1 MLRLKTITLN
11 CFTLFIFLPF
21 FLQAQVSHYNLSW
34 NTKSNNFKV
43 ADKVYNIPSFENAI
57 HTPYSNNIPL
67 FSTEISLSSYGE
79 MEVTLIN
86 THYTVIEDSTSL
98 PLLADDFELKSC
110 VVTERKKH
118 FAQISLIPLRKQGS
132 QIHKLTSF
140 DLEVKT
146 KSRHNQRQSRSYA
159 ANSVL
164 SKGKWIKVAVA
175 SEGIYKLDF
184 LFIKD
189 RLQADMENTPFDKI
203 GVFGNGG
210 GMVPERNSDFRYD
223 DLQENAIV
231 RVDNN
236 NNNRMDQGDYILFYG
251 QSPDSWAFNEI
262 DKAFAHRKN
271 IYSDKTYYFI
281 TSDQASGKKILSVPS
296 TPNPTNVLTTF
307 DDYAFHEIEE
317 FNLLSS
323 GRTWLGNKM
332 TSLRPTTN
340 VAINFPNIIASQ
352 PVRYTSAVGASS
364 YYPSTILLDIN
375 GAPITNH
382 STMAIPEQSYKAAY
396 FPSNK
401 SGTYSAGGDV
411 QSIIYSFDN
420 PDQSA
425 TSAGYIDFIELHAKR
440 ALNMIGVAMFFR
452 DGEHTGSGVVNQ
464 YNLSNASSNLQI
476 WDVTDPTMVFQLQHT
491 QSGNTLSFSASAS
504 TLRQY
509 AAVDFSATFS
519 VPEYIENV
527 ANQDLHALDYADLI
541 IVTNNDLFSQ
551 ASDLA
556 AFHNSRG
563 LKTVVADKFKIYN
576 EFGSGKADISAI
588 RDFVKMFYDR
598 AGTDSTK
605 LPKYL
610 TLFGDGSFDYKDRV
624 KDNNNIVP
632 TYQSY
637 QSVYPLSS
645 YTSDDFFGCL
655 DDNEGGDMNS
665 IQRGDIAIGRLPV
678 INQTEATEVVDKIKR
693 YKSNLALGL
702 WRNIITTIGDDGE
715 DNNGTIH
722 QDQADFSG
730 EYVRKFHPG
739 YNVEKIILDAFQQ
752 QKTPA
757 GDRYPD
763 VNKAILNRINEG
775 TLAISYTGHG
785 GVNNWAHERI
795 FNISDILNLKNKY
808 RLPLFVTATCEFSR
822 FDDPEK
828 KTAGEFLITNPDG
841 GAIALITTVRAV
853 YSDANDALQ
862 NALFSKLFQSIDG
875 RKPTLGELMTRT
887 KNSIMGATDI
897 ENTRKFVLLGDAALS
912 LNYPEFNVVTT
923 HINSEPV
930 SSAVDTFKALSKMTI
945 KGRIEDWDGTPINSF
960 NGVCYPMVYD
970 KLSKFKTLG
979 NDLNVRVK
987 DYNIYSNILFKGA
1000 SSITNGDFEF
1010 SFIVPKDI
1018 NYNIGEGR
1026 ISYYAESDANFDAHG
1041 YQNDIII
1048 GGSADSFAIDNNGPN
1063 VKLYMNNDQFRFG
1076 GLTDE
1081 NPSLYAVLEDESG
1094 INTTGN
1100 GLGHDIS
1107 AILDED
1113 SPNPIILNSFY
1124 QAELNSYQKGTI
1136 TYPFSKLSEGPH
1148 TLSIKA
1154 WDIHNNSAEDNTMFV
1169 VAANPKLAL
1178 INVLNYPNPVFD
1190 HTCFSFEL
1198 NRANVPLQ
1206 LSVKIFDQIGALVKE
1221 ISGPFQ
1227 SDGYRVECLDW
1238 DGLDNMGRALSKGV
1252 YIYKVAVSDEFGNAA
1267 HQSQRLVLIK

>member
-1 MLRLKTITLN
+1 MLRLNPFAQLYLIL
-11 CFTLFIFLPF
+11 F
-21 FLQAQVSHYNLSW
+21 FLLPVYSHGQISNFNLSW
-34 NTKSNNFKV
+34 NDMKSSYKIESK
-43 ADKVYNIPSFENAI
+43 AIQIPSFQGAI
-57 HTPYSNNIPL
+57 HLPSKNNVPI
-67 FSTEISLSSYGE
+67 FTTEIHLSQFGEVEVVLSNIQFASFQDSSL
-79 MEVTLIN
+79 
-86 THYTVIEDSTSL
+86 L
-98 PLLADDFELKSC
+98 PFLSEEFELNHHI
-110 VVTERKKH
+110 VTERKKH
-118 FAQISLIPLRKQGS
+118 FAQISLVPLRKHGNEIQR
-132 QIHKLTSF
+132 LTSF
-140 DLEVKT
+140 DLEVKN
-146 KSRHNQRQSRSYA
+146 KQRHNQRQSRSYA
-159 ANSVL
+159 ENSVL
-164 SKGKWIKVAVA
+164 SSGRWIKVAVGQ
-175 SEGIYKLDF
+175 EGICKLDF
-184 LFIKD
+184 TFVKD
-189 RLQADMENTPFDKI
+189 RLKADMANTPFDKI

-210 GMVPERNSDFRYD
+210 GMVPEKNADFRYD
-223 DLQENAIV
+223 DLQENAII

-236 NNNRMDQGDYILFYG
+236 NDNRMDAGDYILFYG
-251 QSPDSWAFNEI
+251 QSPDSWAYNTA
-262 DKAFAHRKN
+262 DKSFAHRKN

-281 TSDQASGKKILSVPS
+281 TSDMATGKKILTVAS
-296 TPNPTNVLTTF
+296 TPNPTNVLNTF
-307 DDYAFHEIEE
+307 DDYAFHEVEE

-340 VAINFPNIIASQ
+340 LTINFPNLISSQ
-352 PVRYTSAVGASS
+352 PIRYTSAVGASS

-375 GAPITNH
+375 GSLATSH

-396 FPSNK
+396 FPSAK
-401 SGTYSAGGDV
+401 SGQYNASSDLQNIVYT
-411 QSIIYSFDN
+411 FNN

-425 TSAGYIDFIELHAKR
+425 TSAGYVDFIELHARR
-440 ALNMIGVAMFFR
+440 ALSMIGSALFFR
-452 DGEHTGSGVVNQ
+452 DGEKVGSGVVNQ
-464 YNLSNASSNLQI
+464 YSLGNASQSLQI
-476 WDVTDPTMVFQLQHT
+476 WDISDPTNVFQIQHSI
-491 QSGNTLSFSASAS
+491 SGGILSFEASAS
-504 TLRQY
+504 TLRQFV
-509 AAVDFSATFS
+509 AVDPSGAFPT
-519 VPEYIENV
+519 PEFVEDV
-527 ANQDLHALDYADLI
+527 SNQDLHALDHTDLI
-541 IVTNNDLFSQ
+541 IVTNADLLAEANDL
-551 ASDLA
+551 AS
-556 AFHNSRG
+556 FHQSRG
-563 LKTVVADKFKIYN
+563 LKTVVVDKAKIYN

-588 RDFVKMFYDR
+588 RDFIKMFYDR

-624 KDNNNIVP
+624 KDNYNIVP

-655 DDNEGGDMNS
+655 DDTEGGDMNS
-665 IQRGDIAIGRLPV
+665 VQRGDIAIGRLPV
-678 INQTEATEVVDKIKR
+678 INQTEAKGVVEKIKR

-730 EYVRKFHPG
+730 EYVRNNFPS

-795 FNISDILNLKNKY
+795 FNISDILNLNNKF

-862 NALFSKLFQSIDG
+862 NALFAKLFQSIDG

-912 LNYPEFNVVTT
+912 LNYPEYNIVTT
-923 HINSEPV
+923 HINDEPV
-930 SSAVDTFKALSKMTI
+930 ATSIDSFKALSKMTI
-945 KGRIEDWDGTPINSF
+945 KGRIENWDGSPVSSF
-960 NGVCYPMVYD
+960 NGICYPMVYD

-979 NDLNVRVK
+979 NDLNVRTK
-987 DYNIYSNILFKGA
+987 EYNIYNNILFKGA
-1000 SSITNGDFEF
+1000 SSVTNGEFEF

-1018 NYNIGEGR
+1018 NYNVGNGR
-1026 ISYYAESDANFDAHG
+1026 ISYYAESNANIDAHG
-1041 YQNDIII
+1041 FQNDIII
-1048 GGSADSFAIDNNGPN
+1048 GGSADSFATDNDGPR
-1063 VKLYMNNDQFRFG
+1063 VKLYVNDDQFRYG

-1081 NPSLYAVLEDESG
+1081 NPSLFAVLEDESG

-1124 QAELNSYQKGTI
+1124 QAELNSYMKGTV
-1136 TYPFSKLSEGPH
+1136 TYPFFKLSEGPH

-1154 WDIHNNSAEDNTMFV
+1154 WDIHNNSAEDKTLFV
-1169 VAANPKLAL
+1169 VASSAKLAL

-1206 LSVKIFDQIGALVKE
+1206 ISIKIFDQVGALVKE
-1221 ISGPFQ
+1221 IKGPFE

-1238 DGLDNMGRALSKGV
+1238 DGLDNMGSVLSKGV
-1252 YIYKVAVSDEFGNAA
+1252 YIYKVSVSDELGNSA